1 MKIWMKVVM
10 SVVLAFGSACGL
22 SAQTATREVRT
33 GVLAGPIIGIKYETA
48 SGSGMTNEKGEFK
61 YRAGETVTFSVGGI
75 VLGSTRANQRVNLA
89 QLVDRVRGNI
99 DKLRDPIITN
109 MARFVQT
116 LDQDG
121 DIENGV
127 TIAPQAHTII
137 GRRPL
142 NFNQSEEAFARDFTL
157 VGVLDE
163 LNNANGVFSAKTPR
177 ALRSPEAARN
187 ELRRNIRGI
196 IKMTDVKI
204 PTRDGAYVLA
214 DVFRP
219 ADGGK
224 YPVVM
229 NFGLYGKAF
238 ERECIC
244 NLGDAQRREVMED
257 QYSSGNPTG
266 LMYENHE
273 TVNTSEWVPKGYTV
287 IRIDGRGTCNTPGT
301 VQSLSRQ
308 EAEDFYDSVE
318 WAGVQSWSN
327 GNVGLWGVSYYG
339 MNQYNVASLQPPH
352 LKAMIPVATDIESYG
367 HSLYHDGLF
376 NEEWTTDWWYNA
388 EHAVCGKGNHK
399 DFISVARAHP
409 FNDPAIYGPKGEIWM
424 SPEMDKVT
432 IPQWISM
439 PTIHRGHIHQLA
451 SSDAFILSPAKDKHL
466 DMSLDMM
473 AQAYADISEHMAFFD
488 YWLKGIKNN
497 IMETPRV
504 RLSMRTGDGGYYLMN
519 ENEWPIARTQY
530 TKLYLDA
537 SPSNWQGEGR
547 RHDFLR
553 MSASK
558 PAAEKKSTY
567 SAEVLTGSMFPP
579 VTEDLRR
586 RIQHNVTAC
595 WASGVSF
602 VTDPVQEDMVLAG
615 YFKLGLWVS
624 STSSD
629 MDIDAAVRVIDSNN
643 QEVDYTGAPDLTDD
657 ANVYPLSLGWLKVS
671 HRKLDTKLSTDYAP
685 RHTNLE
691 ADYAPLKNNE
701 VVPVEVLLWPDTG
714 VVKKG
719 DRIRVDVQPRDGCG
733 SEHHYYDPSYHTGA
747 DNTIYTGP
755 NHPSYLQL
763 PLIPAGGTA
772 SAKAAE

>member
-1 MKIWMKVVM
+1 M
-10 SVVLAFGSACGL
+10 
-22 SAQTATREVRT
+22 
-33 GVLAGPIIGIKYETA
+33 LAGPIIGMKYQTPTM
-48 SGSGMTNEKGEFK
+48 SGVTNDKGEFQFLP
-61 YRAGETVTFSVGGI
+61 GESITFSVGDI
-75 VLGSTRANQRVNLA
+75 VLGSTKASQRVNLA
-89 QLVDRVRGNI
+89 QLNDRVRGNI
-99 DKLRDPIITN
+99 DKIRDPSMTN

-127 TIAPQAHTII
+127 TITPQAHKII

-142 NFNQSEEAFARDFTL
+142 NFNQSEDAFARDYTL
-157 VGVLDE
+157 VGILYE
-163 LNNANGVFSAKTPR
+163 LSNANGVFTTKTPR
-177 ALRSPEAARN
+177 QLRSAEAARN

-204 PTRDGAYVLA
+204 PLRDGSYVLA

-229 NFGLYGKAF
+229 NLGLYGKAF
-238 ERECIC
+238 QRECIC
-244 NLGDAQRREVMED
+244 NYGDAQRREVWED
-257 QYSSGNPTG
+257 EYFSGNPAG
-266 LMYENHE
+266 FMYENHE
-273 TVNTSEWVPKGYTV
+273 TVNTSEWVPKGYVV
-287 IRIDGRGTCNTPGT
+287 IRIDGRGTCNTPGM

-308 EAEDFYDSVE
+308 EAEDYYDSIE
-318 WAGVQSWSN
+318 WAGVQPWSN
-327 GNVGLWGVSYYG
+327 GNVGMWGVSYYG
-339 MNQYNVASLQPPH
+339 MDQYNVASLQPPH
-352 LKAMIPVATDIESYG
+352 LKAMIPVATDVQSYG

-388 EHAVCGKGNHK
+388 NHAVCGKGNQK
-399 DFISVARAHP
+399 DFISIAEAHP

-424 SPEMDKVT
+424 TPEMDKVT
-432 IPQWISM
+432 IPQWITM
-439 PTIHRGHIHQLA
+439 PSIHHGHIHQLA
-451 SSDAFILSPAKDKHL
+451 SSDAFIWSPAKDKHL
-466 DMSLDMM
+466 DISVEMM
-473 AQAYADISEHMAFFD
+473 PEAYADIGEHMAFFD
-488 YWLKGIKNN
+488 YWLKGIKNH
-497 IMETPRV
+497 IMDTPRV
-504 RLSMRTGDGGYYLMN
+504 RISMRTGNGGYYTQN

-553 MSASK
+553 LSASK
-558 PAAEKKSTY
+558 PAAEKHSTY
-567 SAEVLTGSMFPP
+567 SAEVLPGSMFPP
-579 VTEDLRR
+579 VNEDLRR
-586 RIQHNVTAC
+586 RTQHNVTQC
-595 WASGVSF
+595 WASGISF

-624 STSSD
+624 SSSSD

-643 QEVDYTGAPDLTDD
+643 REVDYAGPPDLTDA

-671 HRKLDTKLSTDYAP
+671 HRKLDTKLSTEYAP
-685 RHTNLE
+685 RHTNTE

-714 VVKKG
+714 VVRKG

-733 SEHHYYDPSYHTGA
+733 SEHHFYDPSYHTGA
-747 DNTIYTGP
+747 QNTVYTGP
-755 NHPSYLQL
+755 QHLSYVQL
-763 PLIPAGGTA
+763 PLIPAGGNNTM
-772 SAKAAE
+772 SSKAE

>member
-1 MKIWMKVVM
+1 MTMWTKVVM
-10 SVVLAFGSACGL
+10 SVVLAFGLACSL
-22 SAQTATREVRT
+22 SAQTGSSELRT
-33 GVLAGPIIGIKYETA
+33 GVLAGPIIGITYETA
-48 SGSGMTNEKGEFK
+48 TSSGVTNEKGEFK
-61 YRAGETVTFSVGGI
+61 YRLGETVTFSVGGV
-75 VLGSTRANQRVNLA
+75 VLGSTRANQRLNLA

-127 TIAPQAHTII
+127 TIAPQVHTIL

-157 VGVLDE
+157 VGALDE
-163 LNNANGVFSAKTPR
+163 LNNASGVFTAKTPR

-196 IKMTDVKI
+196 VKMTDVKI

-352 LKAMIPVATDIESYG
+352 LKAMIPVATDIQSYG

-399 DFISVARAHP
+399 EFIAVARAHP

-424 SPEMDKVT
+424 TPEMDKVT

-473 AQAYADISEHMAFFD
+473 AQAYADIGEHMAFFD

-504 RLSMRTGDGGYYLMN
+504 RLSMRTGNGGYYTLN
-519 ENEWPIARTQY
+519 ENDWPIARTQY
-530 TKLYLDA
+530 TRLYLDA
-537 SPSNWQGEGR
+537 SPSNWQGDGR

-558 PAAEKKSTY
+558 PAAEKHSTY

-602 VTDPVQEDMVLAG
+602 VTDPLQEDMVLGG

-643 QEVDYTGAPDLTDD
+643 QEVDYTGAPDLTDE

-671 HRKLDTKLSTDYAP
+671 HRKLDTKLSTEYAP
-685 RHTNLE
+685 RHTNTE

-714 VVKKG
+714 LVRG
-719 DRIRVDVQPRDGCG
+719 DSDEVFERM
-733 SEHHYYDPSYHTGA
+733 GA
-747 DNTIYTGP
+747 FFEGN
-755 NHPSYLQL
+755 
-763 PLIPAGGTA
+763 
-772 SAKAAE
+772 KE